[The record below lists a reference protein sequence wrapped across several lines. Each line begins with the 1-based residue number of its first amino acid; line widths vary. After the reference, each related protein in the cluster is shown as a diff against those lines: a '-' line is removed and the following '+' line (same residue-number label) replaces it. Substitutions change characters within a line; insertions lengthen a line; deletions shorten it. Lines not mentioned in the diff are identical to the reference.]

1 MGEKNMSDLATKAMT
16 VSMQRV
22 QENMMMSMLKADAK
36 AQQQMVNMLIE
47 NAERIQTDTGKANAR
62 GGVDIYV

>member
-1 MGEKNMSDLATKAMT
+1 MSDLATKAMT